1 MASQPAF
8 TFGLDWLDRPIITS
22 AKATTALINPLE
34 GLHSRARRDIILSP
48 LSREERRLMKMSR
61 SLPFEERRV
70 VMHWMLVSRTEGY
83 IRDQKLAAEK
93 ASRDRAADIVED
105 ERRRSERYATWQA
118 KQAGRDNDGGVA
130 LNPKPNKPGRP
141 AATMPSQSP
150 ATTSKRVPASTSLPT
165 PRPDPEPEAELEDDY
180 ER

>member
-61 SLPFEERRV
+61 SLPFEEQRV
-70 VMHWMLVSRTEGY
+70 VMHWMLVSRTENY
-83 IRDQKLAAEK
+83 IQTQEQVAEQ
-93 ASRDRAADIVED
+93 ASKDRAADIVED
-105 ERRRSERYATWQA
+105 ERRRTERHATSQA
-118 KQAGRDNDGGVA
+118 RLASKAEKDPVA
-130 LNPKPNKPGRP
+130 FIAKKPELPIAAKVKRGEGAQLNAFK
-141 AATMPSQSP
+141 
-150 ATTSKRVPASTSLPT
+150 ATTYLKTIAE
-165 PRPDPEPEAELEDDY
+165 PEPAEELDQDDD
-180 ER
+180 RDR